1 MRFGKEMSS
10 TRSILWFRVILNS
23 LGRLKQSLSLTR
35 RRSNGFAHSQA
46 STQVLTLCG
55 KGMLIGDSDVLN
67 DQNFTFSLKCVSQK
81 GALLVM
87 TKQQFLSIRSK
98 NHAWMNICLEAYN
111 KQQIHEYQDSALKES
126 HLML

>member
-1 MRFGKEMSS
+1 VVSGDFEQSRKVKTKLELDEAKVKRIRPLAGIDFN
-10 TRSILWFRVILNS
+10 NS
-23 LGRLKQSLSLTR
+23 
-35 RRSNGFAHSQA
+35 
-46 STQVLTLCG
+46 QVLTLCG